1 MRRADLNA
9 LMDRLR
15 DHYGDDAAR
24 RVERAADEVHGLD
37 QRYTDTAL
45 HHAFAGNAD
54 SALVAMKPGDFE
66 KYAARL
72 PEKGY
77 PDYGYF
83 DWDTGAD
90 LDYDQYMDY
99 LNTIEH
105 RGGLSDVPFLN
116 VGHEEGADLP
126 YVGAHEGRHRMRA
139 MAKAGK
145 PTGLVMI
152 RPSGRLEESLR
163 HGPTYETAY
172 RDSNQK
178 RQALLDHLAAHDR
191 MVYPQKERD
200 RQDDI
205 RGPEQLPEAF
215 ADGGSIPGRELNE
228 LGMYSKALEEA
239 KAIRQPKG
247 KLSDLLRYL
256 KGRGVKDSEIKALKL
271 HQDKDEILT
280 KEQLADRIR
289 QRRVKLK
296 AEVRSKKAREDWD
309 NRLSSLELEWKQSRD
324 PARKLEIEKE
334 IEALPKAPMRPSG
347 QYEGYTRKGG
357 DNYTEQLLSIPPSPT
372 GKRSYSVY
380 DKGSNAMLG
389 SFVPTREEAEAY
401 LRNRTDRMVEAG
413 YPTPDLMVREHIQNE
428 DPLYTSGH
436 WPNVPNVLA
445 HIRTKD
451 RITPEGRKVLYGEEF
466 QSDWAQQGRDQG
478 FKPENYDQLQEAAK
492 LANTAAWNA
501 KMAFQNHNQNVR
513 GEYMKANPY
522 PTGDWSLDKKA
533 ALDAWEEAFAQHRN
547 AHPDHQRLFD
557 EHQRTDKEARALN
570 DQLFA
575 ARKAANGVNEG
586 PYVTDT
592 NDWVDL
598 VLKKHLLDA
607 HKGGYDAV
615 GWAPGEENADHY
627 NQRLKNVK
635 SLHWFDPKVD
645 DDGDQI
651 DTDGFLRAMDEH
663 GNQIA
668 EEYVHPDKLHEMVG
682 KENAKALMEAPE
694 KRVGN
699 RFPRVLDFPDGMP
712 LGGEG
717 MRKFYN
723 EIVRNRMRKLVRGLD
738 PAADVEYAPVSAEKG
753 WHHDVPEGED
763 PQFYPSEERT
773 TYRPAHLV
781 RITPTMR
788 DKLKGGLEEFRRGG
802 WVDRGDYA
810 RGGIADYQAEL
821 DSANRMMSPD
831 EEGLLAYPR
840 DRYIDP
846 HYRVGALKGWA
857 LNPNLRQDR
866 FLDYPSVNDD
876 IGAPYFNGWNENR
889 GRFRNYADGGSV
901 EREHFEFGGFQ
912 DNSRPGQAGD
922 PGNWGAWGNGT
933 EDVSVRDAQAA
944 GLRAGLSRAEV
955 AYGQVPG
962 GLGYRGGSGT
972 SLTNLPELSAA
983 NLARA
988 GVFNPGERRVSG
1000 NPADAA
1006 TGMAQPGSVR
1016 EALGLGKMPEQTQTP
1031 EQAVQQVEA
1040 QRRQAAAASDP
1051 SGFNGLAG
1059 GTVALAAFGA
1069 LPGQHKPGEDMTT
1082 PADTG
1087 FMSTPEQNS
1096 YNRFMDTARN
1106 TYMEAGNQS
1115 DEGMLGVAFSAPN
1128 RTAIN
1133 YGGIGPGGIDTTG
1146 YNDPNASFD
1155 ENVTRNIYAPK
1166 QYSWTNPALNRKT
1179 GVVNVDRA
1187 RDIADAE
1194 MAGAP
1199 DRAQRAYAAAY
1210 AQQFGGAADPT
1221 YGAVS
1226 YHADYVS
1233 PTWRRDAASLGTPT
1247 VIGDHTFYG
1256 GNPPTATQVAG
1267 PGAASVL
1274 STMADPWGF
1283 SHMTP
1288 VNDLA
1293 TAPLSWTDRIG
1304 APPATPLGSP
1314 RTPTP
1319 ASAYSVGE
1327 DATPLGS
1334 PRTPTPATAY
1344 APEGA
1349 TRTWANPVSV
1359 PYSDPGFERPGYD
1372 ISVYQGVP
1380 LADITPVR
1388 PAAPTL
1394 TEQAYNPLS
1403 SIRAPSVVDPFTAR
1417 KVQTERIALPSEEP
1431 SYTRAPYHDTVYDA
1445 PAATAAAVAQRMGW
1459 HDNVYDAPSA
1469 PASPLGSPRTP
1480 TPASAYAR
1488 PEAAPAAPVA
1498 RPAAPYG
1505 TRGNPLSAADMAAVG
1520 LGDATP
1526 AQLRSYRADIP
1537 RGSMISSDSPY
1548 YGTRNNPLSD
1558 ADMAAAGL
1566 GDEQSFSKKYLGFRS
1581 NDEVDADNKPY
1592 KDPETG
1598 QWVDP
1603 RFSRTPV
1610 GMAALG
1616 LLGLGLTAV
1625 SPPLGIAYGL
1635 SALMGKSPLINGAD
1649 RLASRIGFDGRT
1661 TTTDPNAPSA
1671 WGSLKSGVQGQS
1683 YAPGYDGAGAGRSL
1697 SSFNGNSGGNGYR
1710 MYDTVPGPVAN
1721 PIDVK
1726 SKKKAAEPKPEPVR
1740 PSDWNDMA
1748 SWQQELWSDTYG

>member
-15 DHYGDDAAR
+15 QSYGDDAAR

-45 HHAFAGNAD
+45 HHVFAGNAD

-139 MAKAGK
+139 MAKVGK

-215 ADGGSIPGRELNE
+215 SKGGITGKPSTVKIPGHGEIAADEIPEVMAAKRSYMGHRFGDPRKADIDGYTPFDEAHARKIAEAYEAMQHAPHDPAVRRSYEAMIDETLDQYHALRNAGYDFHFMRDGEPDPYAESPALGYLDAKDGRLTVFPTDQGYGMSMLHSEEMNPLLKRVGRIGDLDNATANDAFRAVHDMFGHHGPGNPFFRHKGEERAWEAHSRMYSDDALPAMTSETRGQNSWLNFGPHEEYNRTANGADTIYAEQKAGLMPEWTWRRHRRADGGSIPGRELNE

-247 KLSDLLRYL
+247 KLSDFLRY
-256 KGRGVKDSEIKALKL
+256 
-271 HQDKDEILT
+271 
-280 KEQLADRIR
+280 
-289 QRRVKLK
+289 
-296 AEVRSKKAREDWD
+296 
-309 NRLSSLELEWKQSRD
+309 
-324 PARKLEIEKE
+324 
-334 IEALPKAPMRPSG
+334 
-347 QYEGYTRKGG
+347 
-357 DNYTEQLLSIPPSPT
+357 
-372 GKRSYSVY
+372 
-380 DKGSNAMLG
+380 
-389 SFVPTREEAEAY
+389 
-401 LRNRTDRMVEAG
+401 
-413 YPTPDLMVREHIQNE
+413 
-428 DPLYTSGH
+428 
-436 WPNVPNVLA
+436 
-445 HIRTKD
+445 
-451 RITPEGRKVLYGEEF
+451 
-466 QSDWAQQGRDQG
+466 
-478 FKPENYDQLQEAAK
+478 
-492 LANTAAWNA
+492 
-501 KMAFQNHNQNVR
+501 
-513 GEYMKANPY
+513 
-522 PTGDWSLDKKA
+522 
-533 ALDAWEEAFAQHRN
+533 
-547 AHPDHQRLFD
+547 
-557 EHQRTDKEARALN
+557 
-570 DQLFA
+570 
-575 ARKAANGVNEG
+575 
-586 PYVTDT
+586 
-592 NDWVDL
+592 
-598 VLKKHLLDA
+598 
-607 HKGGYDAV
+607 
-615 GWAPGEENADHY
+615 
-627 NQRLKNVK
+627 
-635 SLHWFDPKVD
+635 
-645 DDGDQI
+645 
-651 DTDGFLRAMDEH
+651 
-663 GNQIA
+663 
-668 EEYVHPDKLHEMVG
+668 
-682 KENAKALMEAPE
+682 
-694 KRVGN
+694 
-699 RFPRVLDFPDGMP
+699 
-712 LGGEG
+712 
-717 MRKFYN
+717 
-723 EIVRNRMRKLVRGLD
+723 
-738 PAADVEYAPVSAEKG
+738 
-753 WHHDVPEGED
+753 
-763 PQFYPSEERT
+763 
-773 TYRPAHLV
+773 
-781 RITPTMR
+781 
-788 DKLKGGLEEFRRGG
+788 LKGGLEEFRRGG
-802 WVDRGDYA
+802 WVDRGGYA
-810 RGGIADYQAEL
+810 RGGIADYQDEL

-846 HYRVGALKGWA
+846 HYRVGALKGWT

-876 IGAPYFNGWNENR
+876 IGAPYFNGWNENK
-889 GRFRNYADGGSV
+889 GRFRNYADGGAV

-988 GVFNPGERRVSG
+988 GIFNPGERRVSG

-1210 AQQFGGAADPT
+1210 AQQFGGATDPT

-1233 PTWRRDAASLGTPT
+1233 PAWRRDAASLGTPT

-1256 GNPPTATQVAG
+1256 GSPPTATQVAG

-1349 TRTWANPVSV
+1349 TRTWANPISV

-1388 PAAPTL
+1388 PSAPTL

-1417 KVQTERIALPSEEP
+1417 KVQTERISPPSEEP

-1445 PAATAAAVAQRMGW
+1445 PAATAAAVARRMGW
-1459 HDNVYDAPSA
+1459 HDSVYDAPSA
-1469 PASPLGSPRTP
+1469 QASPLGSPRTP
-1480 TPASAYAR
+1480 TPASAYAS

-1649 RLASRIGFDGRT
+1649 RLASRFGFDGRT

-1683 YAPGYDGAGAGRSL
+1683 YAPGYDGAGTGRSL

-1710 MYDTVPGPVAN
+1710 MYDPVPGPVAN